1 MEIALEIVGLVI
13 VVGAAA
19 GMAERRN
26 LSPPLVLVIVGVIVS
41 FIPGVPR
48 VEVNPDLVLFGL
60 LPPLLY
66 SAAIR
71 TSLVDF
77 RANRNAII
85 LLSVGAVAFT
95 TVFVGLV
102 AWWVARSPWPP
113 RSLSVPSSRRP
124 TPSQPAP

>member
-13 VVGAAA
+13 VVGVVA
-19 GMAERRN
+19 GMAERLN
-26 LSPPLVLVIVGVIVS
+26 WSPPLVLVIVGVIVS

-48 VEVNPDLVLFGL
+48 VEIDPDVVLFGL

-77 RANRNAII
+77 KANRNAII
-85 LLSVGAVAFT
+85 LLSVGAV
-95 TVFVGLV
+95 
-102 AWWVARSPWPP
+102 RS
-113 RSLSVPSSRRP
+113 RPSSSALSPGGLPLSRWRRR
-124 TPSQPAP
+124 